1 MTTQTIITLAG
12 IALTAFVTWS
22 IAQRRIVVE
31 HVTAERRKWR
41 RKVRAKALEVHDAI
55 LSGCETRALRLQ
67 QEFRALLNPHDPA
80 DKEILHCITA
90 GGGESC
96 REARAEQFAVKISYL
111 LKHDWDRAKLEAG
124 FFLCRWTL
132 RVNRYRGGM
141 DDVAKT
147 GFCQEWKDWRKKY
160 TVRRWRSFLVA
171 VALAVVLA
179 GGLTAGGWLKFG
191 TGEKSSPELFVVVV
205 DRTV

>member
-41 RKVRAKALEVHDAI
+41 RNVRARALEVHDAI
-55 LSGCETRALRLQ
+55 VSGNEARALRLQ
-67 QEFRALLNPHDPA
+67 QQFGALLNPYDAA
-80 DKEILHCITA
+80 DKEILNCITA
-90 GGGESC
+90 GGGAQC
-96 REARAEQFAVKISYL
+96 RERRAKKFAEKISYL

-132 RVNRYRGGM
+132 SVNRCRGGM
-141 DDVAKT
+141 DDVSKT
-147 GFCQEWKDWRKKY
+147 GFRQEWKDWRKKY
-160 TVRRWRSFLVA
+160 TVKRWRILLVA
-171 VALAVVLA
+171 VAVFLA
-179 GGLTAGGWLKFG
+179 GGFTAWWFELGT
-191 TGEKSSPELFVVVV
+191 TGEKSSPELVVVVV